1 MGGLVVL
8 GLTTILPNVEVWV
21 VVFGLVIT
29 LLLSIGGTEEAWLLA
44 LASSAG
50 DEIFFTLSW
59 FGMNGSTGT
68 S

>member
-1 MGGLVVL
+1 MLV
-8 GLTTILPNVEVWV
+8 LTKILPNVEGWV
-21 VVFGLVIT
+21 VDFSLVIT
-29 LLLSIGGTEEAWLLA
+29 LLLSIGGTEEAWLFV

-59 FGMNGSTGT
+59 IGMNGSTGT

>member
-1 MGGLVVL
+1 MLV
-8 GLTTILPNVEVWV
+8 LTTILPNVGGWV
-21 VVFGLVIT
+21 VVFSIVIT
-29 LLLSIGGTEEAWLLA
+29 LFLSIGGTEEAWLLV

-50 DEIFFTLSW
+50 DEILFFKLSW